1 MSIDLEKLYTQM
13 KEILQVLQNNEVYS
27 YLWSNTEDMANQV
40 LTNEGETS
48 LYRALNNTSR
58 LIFEA
63 MTTLDKLNQLQRINT
78 HSDVM
83 QAQFESAISNVEIT
97 LQIIKTRIQEAKAAE
112 AAEAKGGE
120 TKSKRRKSKR
130 RKSKKRKGRK
140 SKRRH

>member
-13 KEILQVLQNNEVYS
+13 EEILRVLQNNEVYS

-97 LQIIKTRIQEAKAAE
+97 LQIIKTRIQEAEAAE
-112 AAEAKGGE
+112 AAKAKGGRG
-120 TKSKRRKSKR
+120 KKKSKR